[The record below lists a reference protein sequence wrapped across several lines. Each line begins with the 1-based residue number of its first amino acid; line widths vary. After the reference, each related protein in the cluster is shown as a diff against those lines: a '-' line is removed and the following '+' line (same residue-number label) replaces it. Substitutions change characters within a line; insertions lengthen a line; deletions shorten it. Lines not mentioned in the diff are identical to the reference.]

1 MILYSSIQFATESA
15 AGLHFLH
22 LESENSFIVHSEQC
36 FQDWTYNLFLED
48 FNMTSFYFGVVNSST
63 D

>member
-1 MILYSSIQFATESA
+1 MLYPSIQFAAESE

-22 LESENSFIVHSEQC
+22 LESGNSFIVHSEKC
-36 FQDWTYNLFLED
+36 FQDWTYNFFLKD
-48 FNMTSFYFGVVNSST
+48 CNMTSFYFVVVNAIT